1 MDYKITGYEPAQLF
15 HFFEE
20 VSAIPR
26 GSGNEKGISDFL
38 VAFAKERGLDVY
50 QDEVYNVIIRP
61 VVSER
66 SFDLMNQNKYTFEVA
81 KDANKYQIKDA
92 VEEIFGVK
100 VVRVNTLTVKPKTKR
115 VRYVAGKTRSWKKAI
130 VTLAEGDTIEV
141 FGNQA

>member
-1 MDYKITGYEPAQLF
+1 MTAHEI
-15 HFFEE
+15 
-20 VSAIPR
+20 
-26 GSGNEKGISDFL
+26 
-38 VAFAKERGLDVY
+38 
-50 QDEVYNVIIRP
+50 IIRP
-61 VVSER
+61 IVSER
-66 SFDLMNQNKYTFEVA
+66 SFSGMELNKYTFEV
-81 KDANKYQIKDA
+81 DKYQIKDA

>member
-1 MDYKITGYEPAQLF
+1 MTAHEI
-15 HFFEE
+15 
-20 VSAIPR
+20 
-26 GSGNEKGISDFL
+26 
-38 VAFAKERGLDVY
+38 
-50 QDEVYNVIIRP
+50 IIRP
-61 VVSER
+61 IVSER
-66 SFDLMNQNKYTFEVA
+66 SFSGMELNKYTFEVA

-115 VRYVAGKTRSWKKAI
+115 VRYVAGQDRSWKKAI

>member
-1 MDYKITGYEPAQLF
+1 MDYKITAYEPAQLF
-15 HFFEE
+15 HFFDE